1 MPLARL
7 DSRSSRGALPRA
19 AALGLYGLLLLT
31 GVGCVPRQ
39 GALSATQSTYPTSD
53 DASASVDVDSVAADE
68 LALLAERLG
77 IGGAERSQVA
87 KPRIP
92 RLRPGE
98 RDPFVNVAGRPR
110 GSSGGRGT
118 FGGNST
124 FGGNGT
130 FGWGGNGTF
139 GRSGNGT
146 FGAGGNGTFGR
157 GGRGSFPSAG
167 GNTTFGGGRF
177 VPIRGSAGR
186 SLPLDGTGSTFGT
199 GDGNGTFPR

>member
-7 DSRSSRGALPRA
+7 DSRFTLGPLPRVA
-19 AALGLYGLLLLT
+19 AFGLFGLLLLS

-39 GALSATQSTYPTSD
+39 GALSATRSTYPTSD
-53 DASASVDVDSVAADE
+53 DASTSADVDSVAADE

-77 IGGAERSQVA
+77 IGGAERSRVA

-98 RDPFVNVAGRPR
+98 RDPFVNVPGRSR
-110 GSSGGRGT
+110 GGSAGRGT

-139 GRSGNGT
+139 GRGGNGT
-146 FGAGGNGTFGR
+146 FAAGGNGTFGR
-157 GGRGSFPSAG
+157 GGRGTFPAAG

-186 SLPLDGTGSTFGT
+186 SLPLDGAGSTFGA
-199 GDGNGTFPR
+199 GEGNGTFPR